1 MIKVSNL
8 KDWII
13 KDSIEV
19 KDFRRQVDSVV
30 LNLNQEKENISTHGD
45 NSKQYFFDDFNKI
58 KNISENIQ
66 TIILKHLKE
75 ISLELLSAWTVY
87 GEKYGYHE
95 IHQHNPE
102 TTNHLSSV
110 TFLDIPSNIDKNLS
124 GDLFFILRNKNNEL
138 RYFRFQ
144 PKIGDLFFFPAHV
157 FHGTFPQS
165 EGNRQTINLDFNVKN
180 II

>member
-75 ISLELLSAWTVY
+75 ISLELLSAW
-87 GEKYGYHE
+87 